1 MKETRTIVLEAMHA
15 LSFFVFACC
24 FFLMFSGFPFALVS
38 WIGKLIVMVSYLHA
52 IKTIVYAT
60 SDTPLK
66 RFLIIC
72 VAFAIASFGEIIIDL
87 GGLVSINYPDASV
100 GVKLVNVG
108 RMLGIVYGILN
119 FDFIDK

>member
-1 MKETRTIVLEAMHA
+1 
-15 LSFFVFACC
+15 
-24 FFLMFSGFPFALVS
+24 
-38 WIGKLIVMVSYLHA
+38 MVSYLHA

>member
-1 MKETRTIVLEAMHA
+1 MKEAKTIVLEAMHA

-24 FFLMFSGFPFALVS
+24 FFLMFLGFPFALVS
-38 WIGKLIVMVSYLHA
+38 WIGKLIVMVGYLHA
-52 IKTIVYAT
+52 IKTIVYAN

-87 GGLVSINYPDASV
+87 GGLVSINYADSSV

-119 FDFIDK
+119 FDFIKK